1 MTKLIWDEAEKHIYT
16 TGTSHGV
23 LQVSGATKAVA
34 WNGLIGVTATPAGAD
49 ENKFYANNNKYLGLR
64 GVETFGGTIKAYDR
78 PDEFEACDGSV
89 ELQKGLRIHQQTR
102 LPFDFSW
109 QTIKG
114 NDAKLD
120 EYGYEI
126 HIAYNCTASPSARD
140 YTTVNESPAPL
151 ELSWEFQTTPVAVE
165 NAKPTSYVTIDSTK
179 VDQTKLKKIVDAL
192 YGTQTTEAKIPSIN
206 ELVTMI
212 KTA

>member
-23 LQVSGATKAVA
+23 LQVSGTIKAVA

-179 VDQTKLKKIVDAL
+179 VDPTKLKKIVDAL

-212 KTA
+212 KAA

>member
-1 MTKLIWDEAEKHIYT
+1 MWDEADKHIYT

-23 LQVSGATKAVA
+23 LQVSGTTKAVA

-114 NDAKLD
+114 NDTKLD

-140 YTTVNESPAPL
+140 YATVNESPAPL

-179 VDQTKLKKIVDAL
+179 VDPAKLKKIVDAL

-212 KTA
+212 KNA

>member
-1 MTKLIWDEAEKHIYT
+1 MTKLMWDEADKHIYT
-16 TGTSHGV
+16 TGTSHGI
-23 LQVSGATKAVA
+23 LQVSGTTKAVA

-114 NDAKLD
+114 NDSKLD

-179 VDQTKLKKIVDAL
+179 VDPTKLKKIVDAL
-192 YGTQTTEAKIPSIN
+192 YGTQTTEAKIPTIN

-212 KTA
+212 KAA

>member
-1 MTKLIWDEAEKHIYT
+1 MTKLMWDEADKHIYT
-16 TGTSHGV
+16 TGTSHGI
-23 LQVSGATKAVA
+23 LQVSGSTKAVA

-78 PDEFEACDGSV
+78 PDEFEVCDGSV

-102 LPFDFSW
+102 LPFNFSW

-114 NDAKLD
+114 NDTKMD

-126 HIAYNCTASPSARD
+126 HIAYNCTASPSPRD

-165 NAKPTSYVTIDSTK
+165 GTKPTSYVTIDSTK
-179 VDQTKLKKIVDAL
+179 VDGTKLKKITDAL
-192 YGTQTTEAKIPSIN
+192 YGTTTTEAKIPSID

-212 KTA
+212 KQA

>member
-1 MTKLIWDEAEKHIYT
+1 MTKLMWDEADKHIYT
-16 TGTSHGV
+16 TGTSHGI
-23 LQVSGATKAVA
+23 LQVSGSTKAVA

-102 LPFDFSW
+102 LPFNFSW

-114 NDAKLD
+114 NDTKMD

-165 NAKPTSYVTIDSTK
+165 GAKPTSYVTIDSTK
-179 VDQTKLKKIVDAL
+179 VDGTKLKKITDAL
-192 YGTQTTEAKIPSIN
+192 YGTTTTEAKIPSID

-212 KTA
+212 KQA

>member
-1 MTKLIWDEAEKHIYT
+1 MAKLNWDEADKHIYT
-16 TGTSHGV
+16 TGTSHGI
-23 LQVSGATKAVA
+23 LQVKGQQKAVA

-78 PDEFEACDGSV
+78 PDEFEECDGS
-89 ELQKGLRIHQQTR
+89 KAIMPGLSIHQQTR
-102 LPFDFSW
+102 MPFNFSW

-114 NDAKLD
+114 NDSKLD

-151 ELSWEFQTTPVAVE
+151 EMSWEFQTTPVSVGGS
-165 NAKPTSYVTIDSTK
+165 KPTSYVTIDSTK
-179 VDQTKLKKIVDAL
+179 IAAAKLTKITDAL
-192 YGTQTTEAKIPSIN
+192 YGTATTEAKIPSIDD
-206 ELVTMI
+206 LLAIMR
-212 KTA
+212 AA

>member
-1 MTKLIWDEAEKHIYT
+1 MWDEADKHIYT
-16 TGTSHGV
+16 TGTSHGI
-23 LQVSGATKAVA
+23 LQVSGSTKAVA

-78 PDEFEACDGSV
+78 PDEFEVCDGSV

-102 LPFDFSW
+102 LPFNFSW

-114 NDAKLD
+114 NDTKMD

-126 HIAYNCTASPSARD
+126 HIAYNCTASPSPRD

-165 NAKPTSYVTIDSTK
+165 GAKPTSYVTIDSTK
-179 VDQTKLKKIVDAL
+179 VDGTKLKKITDAL
-192 YGTQTTEAKIPSIN
+192 YGTATTEAKIPSID

-212 KTA
+212 KQA

>member
-1 MTKLIWDEAEKHIYT
+1 MWDEADKHIYT
-16 TGTSHGV
+16 TGTSHGI
-23 LQVSGATKAVA
+23 LQVSGSTKAVA

-102 LPFDFSW
+102 LPFNFSW

-114 NDAKLD
+114 NDTKMD

-165 NAKPTSYVTIDSTK
+165 GAKPTSYVTIDSTK
-179 VDQTKLKKIVDAL
+179 VDGTKLKKITDAL
-192 YGTQTTEAKIPSIN
+192 YGTTTTEAKIPSID

-212 KTA
+212 KQA